1 MAVQFNVE
9 HKRTSEYRFY
19 PEDVTINPDLNGRH
33 ELPNID
39 WLIAD
44 ILVRGQSTPV
54 VVRNNGGSPVLV
66 AGFSRW
72 RAISEINR
80 LELAPVKLQLRATYV
95 QCSEAESFL
104 INIAENRMRNP
115 TTPLDDAHNI
125 KRLLNV
131 YGMTEEQVAQTYF
144 PTAVTEKELKEART
158 FVNDRIALISLTP
171 EAAEAVRS
179 GRVKSNSAVKAIAK
193 LSEEQQREIVKREGD
208 IGRREL
214 LKPAPIRAPKGVQK
228 DAELMRRIWSVLEDV
243 EGIMGPDNKN
253 DYIEVDRVALG
264 NLLEYVQELRKPKA
278 A

>member
-1 MAVQFNVE
+1 MAVDFKVD
-9 HKRTSEYRFY
+9 HKRSSEYRFL
-19 PEDVTINPDLNGRH
+19 PEVITINPDLNGRY

-54 VVRNNGGSPVLV
+54 VIRNDGGNPVLV

-72 RAISEINR
+72 RAVSEINR
-80 LELAPVKLQLRATYV
+80 LGLAPVKLQLRATYV

-131 YGMTEEQVAQTYF
+131 YQMTEDDVARTYF
-144 PTAVTEKELKEART
+144 PTAATENELREAKK
-158 FVNDRIALISLTP
+158 FVSERVALISLTP
-171 EAAEAVRS
+171 EAADAVRS
-179 GRVKSNSAVKAIAK
+179 GRVKGGAVKAIAK
-193 LSEEQQREIVKREGD
+193 LSAEQQREIVSREGD
-208 IGRREL
+208 IMMP
-214 LKPAPIRAPKGVQK
+214 KAIPVRAPKGVQK
-228 DAELMRRIWSVLEDV
+228 DAELMRRVWAVLEDV
-243 EGIMGPDNKN
+243 EGIMGPDNQN
-253 DYIEVDRVALG
+253 EYIEVDRISLS
-264 NLLEYVQELRKPKA
+264 NLLEYVQELRKPKPVA

>member
-19 PEDVTINPDLNGRH
+19 PEDVTINPELNGRV

-54 VVRNNGGSPVLV
+54 VVRSDGGLPVLV

-72 RAISEINR
+72 RAICEINR
-80 LELAPVKLQLRATYV
+80 LCLAPVKLQLRATYV

-131 YGMTEEQVAQTYF
+131 YGMTEEDVARTYF
-144 PTAVTEKELKEART
+144 PTAATPNEMREARK
-158 FVNDRIALISLTP
+158 FVVDRVALISLTP

-179 GRVKSNSAVKAIAK
+179 GRVRDNNAAKAIAK
-193 LSEEQQREIVKREGD
+193 LSAEQQREIVNRGGD
-208 IGRREL
+208 ISR
-214 LKPAPIRAPKGVQK
+214 KDVVPIRAPKGVQK
-228 DAELMRRIWSVLEDV
+228 DAELMRRVWAVLEDV
-243 EGIMGPDNKN
+243 EGVMGEDNQN
-253 DYIEVDRVALG
+253 EYIEVDRILLC
-264 NLLEYVQELRKPKA
+264 NLKEYVMELRKPKDVA
-278 A
+278 